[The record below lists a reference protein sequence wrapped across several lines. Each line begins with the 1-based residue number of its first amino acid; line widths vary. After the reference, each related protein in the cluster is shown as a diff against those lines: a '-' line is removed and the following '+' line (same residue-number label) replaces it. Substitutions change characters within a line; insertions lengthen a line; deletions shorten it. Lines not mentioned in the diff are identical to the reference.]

1 MICEVKNRPGLS
13 AIALASAVIKR
24 LSEAGIETGVNADGT
39 PNKVNKFVRIFSE
52 EIVKEFKDNA
62 QITCALES
70 GVVSSLGTGANSG
83 GPVVVKSVNTF
94 PINIYGLYN
103 SMKKTEEKV
112 NWNMASNSRLQ
123 EECDNLTKKYEKER
137 AKMIKAHEVMVKLSQ
152 EYVEVKGILDKRQ
165 GKNNG

>member
-1 MICEVKNRPGLS
+1 MNWINNIAKTIDTAFNVARPKLNKVIAPILLICEVKHRPGLS

-94 PINIYGLYN
+94 PINIYGL
-103 SMKKTEEKV
+103 
-112 NWNMASNSRLQ
+112 LQ
-123 EECDNLTKKYEKER
+123 
-137 AKMIKAHEVMVKLSQ
+137 
-152 EYVEVKGILDKRQ
+152 
-165 GKNNG
+165 

>member
-1 MICEVKNRPGLS
+1 MNWINNIAKTIDKAFNVARPKLNKVIAPILLICEVKNRPGLS

-94 PINIYGLYN
+94 PINIYGL
-103 SMKKTEEKV
+103 
-112 NWNMASNSRLQ
+112 LQ
-123 EECDNLTKKYEKER
+123 
-137 AKMIKAHEVMVKLSQ
+137 
-152 EYVEVKGILDKRQ
+152 
-165 GKNNG
+165 